1 MQNRAFFYVQ
11 TLSINMA
18 GMGIM
23 DFYKTATS
31 KGFARKNMFRITQ
44 ITNEVFNPINN
55 DISAGSG
62 NLFLY
67 LKDGTIPSRNIS
79 TTTVNFK
86 GFNYNVPMTVS
97 YPEAGGWT
105 VNFSCDKD
113 YVLRDMLER
122 WSVATYNEHTTTTSA
137 NWASCDVLLS
147 LLKTADSGNNS
158 SQLIETRKYTL
169 KGAYPTGVG
178 AMSYDLSDVGTIATI
193 PVNLAF
199 TYVISE
205 SLA

>member
-1 MQNRAFFYVQ
+1 
-11 TLSINMA
+11 MA

-86 GFNYNVPMTVS
+86 GFNYNVPMTVN
-97 YPEAGGWT
+97 YPEAVGWT

-113 YVLRDMLER
+113 YILRDMLER